1 MVQQNLDLKDFY
13 TAHPGQERVHQSDA
27 KIKVLEIGRR
37 WGKSRFALWEL
48 IKRFLESK
56 DIEVGADLVPPFH
69 AWIVTPNF
77 PQARQ
82 IWNELMA
89 FFPRDFISPAGVKQ
103 DAWLIHLKGNEKR
116 AWGQIEVKS
125 AHDPD
130 SLQTAGLD
138 FLWVSEAQDI
148 SDKAFEKLLPTLRSP
163 GRLGYGIFE
172 GIPALYPDHWFR
184 RAFVA
189 GERGERGFDSFKA
202 TSFENPL
209 LTEEQKAEIEA
220 DKELLPE
227 RVWRRMYMAEFSDSA
242 GYFTNIDANIAGD
255 PMQGPI
261 PGARYIA
268 GLDLGRKM
276 DPSVMVI
283 MDASERKMVHYQ
295 GWDDGTEWVT
305 QREHVARLVEEWGIE
320 RLCIDATGL
329 GDVFTAEL
337 VNVGIPVEP
346 FIFHQASREHLLQQL
361 VVALERQ
368 TISFFNEKRLLR
380 QLRAFQYRK
389 LPGGRYKAEAPPGEH
404 DDAVFALALALE
416 VADSS
421 HPAASSFRPIGSS
434 RYVPTQAEANNGW
447 NQGNLE
453 GPKAMRHRK
462 LEKIAKRAEEL
473 GIS

>member
-1 MVQQNLDLKDFY
+1 
-13 TAHPGQERVHQSDA
+13 
-27 KIKVLEIGRR
+27 
-37 WGKSRFALWEL
+37 
-48 IKRFLESK
+48 
-56 DIEVGADLVPPFH
+56 
-69 AWIVTPNF
+69 
-77 PQARQ
+77 
-82 IWNELMA
+82 
-89 FFPRDFISPAGVKQ
+89 
-103 DAWLIHLKGNEKR
+103 
-116 AWGQIEVKS
+116 
-125 AHDPD
+125 
-130 SLQTAGLD
+130 
-138 FLWVSEAQDI
+138 
-148 SDKAFEKLLPTLRSP
+148 
-163 GRLGYGIFE
+163 
-172 GIPALYPDHWFR
+172 
-184 RAFVA
+184 
-189 GERGERGFDSFKA
+189 
-202 TSFENPL
+202 
-209 LTEEQKAEIEA
+209 
-220 DKELLPE
+220 
-227 RVWRRMYMAEFSDSA
+227 MAEFSESA

>member
-1 MVQQNLDLKDFY
+1 MVQNLDLKDFY

-227 RVWRRMYMAEFSDSA
+227 RVWRRMYMAEFSESA

>member
-1 MVQQNLDLKDFY
+1 MVQNLDLKDFY

-227 RVWRRMYMAEFSDSA
+227 RVWRRMYMAEFSESA

-389 LPGGRYKAEAPPGEH
+389 FPGGRYKAEAPPGEH

>member
-1 MVQQNLDLKDFY
+1 MVQQNLDLKNLY
-13 TAHPGQERVHQSDA
+13 KPHPGQQRVHDVDA

-48 IKRFLESK
+48 IRRYVESLEIKVESHL
-56 DIEVGADLVPPFH
+56 IPPFH

-82 IWNELMA
+82 IWNEMIA
-89 FFPRDFISPAGVKQ
+89 FLPAEFISPAGIKQ
-103 DAWLIHLKGNEKR
+103 DSWLMHLKGSEKR
-116 AWGQIEVKS
+116 TWGQVEVKS

-138 FLWVSEAQDI
+138 FLWISEAQDI

-163 GRLGYGIFE
+163 ERLGYGIFE

-189 GERGERGFDSFKA
+189 GERGERGFSSFKA

-209 LTEEQKAEIEA
+209 LNAEQKAEIES

-227 RVWRRMYMAEFSDSA
+227 RVWRRMYLAEFSDSA

-255 PMQGPI
+255 PMQGPV

-268 GLDLGRKM
+268 GLDLGRKL

-283 MDASERKMVHYQ
+283 MDAAERKMVHYH
-295 GWDDGTEWVT
+295 GWDDGTEWVA
-305 QREHVARLVEEWGIE
+305 QREHVIRLVEEWGIE
-320 RLCIDATGL
+320 QICIDATGI
-329 GDVFTAEL
+329 GDVFMSEL
-337 VNVGIPVEP
+337 IEAGVPVSP
-346 FIFHQASREHLLQQL
+346 YIFSQSSREHLLQQL

-421 HPAASSFRPIGSS
+421 RPVTSSFRPIGNS

-453 GPKAMRHRK
+453 GPKLMRLRR

>member
-1 MVQQNLDLKDFY
+1 MQQNLDLKDFY
-13 TAHPGQERVHQSDA
+13 TPHPGQERVHQSDA

-227 RVWRRMYMAEFSDSA
+227 RVWRRMYMAEFSESA

>member
-1 MVQQNLDLKDFY
+1 MQQNLDLKDFY

-227 RVWRRMYMAEFSDSA
+227 RVWRRMYMAEFSESA

>member
-1 MVQQNLDLKDFY
+1 MQQNLDLKDFY
-13 TAHPGQERVHQSDA
+13 TPHPGQERVHQSDA

-227 RVWRRMYMAEFSDSA
+227 RVWRRMYMAEFSESA

-346 FIFHQASREHLLQQL
+346 FMFTQASREHLLQQL

-453 GPKAMRHRK
+453 GPKSMRHRK

>member
-1 MVQQNLDLKDFY
+1 MQQNLDLKDFY
-13 TAHPGQERVHQSDA
+13 TPHPGQERVHQSDA

-189 GERGERGFDSFKA
+189 GERGERGFASFKA

-209 LTEEQKAEIEA
+209 LTPEQKAEIEA

-255 PMQGPI
+255 PMQGPV

-283 MDASERKMVHYQ
+283 MDAAERKMVHYQ
-295 GWDDGTEWVT
+295 GWDDGTEWVA

-320 RLCIDATGL
+320 QLCLDATGI
-329 GDVFTAEL
+329 GDVFMSEL
-337 VNVGIPVEP
+337 IEIGIPVSP
-346 FIFHQASREHLLQQL
+346 YIFSIL
-361 VVALERQ
+361 
-368 TISFFNEKRLLR
+368 
-380 QLRAFQYRK
+380 
-389 LPGGRYKAEAPPGEH
+389 
-404 DDAVFALALALE
+404 
-416 VADSS
+416 
-421 HPAASSFRPIGSS
+421 
-434 RYVPTQAEANNGW
+434 
-447 NQGNLE
+447 
-453 GPKAMRHRK
+453 
-462 LEKIAKRAEEL
+462 
-473 GIS
+473 